1 MRYRREGN
9 EMKTD
14 SLNLPGYPE
23 VSLDATTV
31 VSKRG
36 LATRFFNA
44 LGEELRR
51 REWEAEHPEEVR
63 LREEDAFLRRLVRG
77 QPLPTAEERERR
89 EACRKALDTLLE
101 NIPEESPQRETSV
114 TASGNGEDS
123 EVEFPEVAVKEPE
136 DWRYLFERPSVRS
149 KTQRFLEMATRFN
162 AKDVGF
168 GRENDTLLVL
178 PPEETDE
185 RCRKILSKDDS
196 SALSK
201 HYAGCTQMSSFDLKK
216 DLDYARP
223 GTMTILSDRWEGAE
237 RENVMRHE
245 LDHQFAITLRQMI
258 ENENERRRVQGLPHL
273 SKDLLDSF
281 AKKLTKIN
289 EKLDSLETFASTPNG
304 DLKLRGKS
312 DIIQELQKVERDFWK
327 EIKNQEENR

>member
-14 SLNLPGYPE
+14 SYLPGYPE
-23 VSLDATTV
+23 ASQDETSV
-31 VSKRG
+31 VPGK
-36 LATRFFNA
+36 ATRFFKA
-44 LGEELRR
+44 LGEELRW
-51 REWEAEHPEEVR
+51 REWEADHPEEVR

-136 DWRYLFERPSVRS
+136 DWRYLFERPRVRS
-149 KTQRFLEMATRFN
+149 KTERFLEMATRFN

-178 PPEETDE
+178 SPEETDGL
-185 RCRKILSKDDS
+185 CRKILSKDDS

-201 HYAGCTQMSSFDLKK
+201 HYAGCTEMPRVKLGG
-216 DLDYARP
+216 DYVRP

-289 EKLDSLETFASTPNG
+289 EKLDSLETFAGTPNG

>member
-14 SLNLPGYPE
+14 SYLPGYPE
-23 VSLDATTV
+23 VSQDETSV
-31 VSKRG
+31 VPGK
-36 LATRFFNA
+36 ATRFFKA
-44 LGEELRR
+44 LGEELRW
-51 REWEAEHPEEVR
+51 REWEADHPEEVR

-178 PPEETDE
+178 SPDETDGL
-185 RCRKILSKDDS
+185 CRKILSKDDS

-201 HYAGCTQMSSFDLKK
+201 HYAGCTEMPRVKLGG
-216 DLDYARP
+216 DYVRP

-273 SKDLLDSF
+273 SDDDLDIYKCWLTDIDDALDLEE
-281 AKKLTKIN
+281 KTIN
-289 EKLDSLETFASTPNG
+289 NG
-304 DLKLRGKS
+304 NLMVQGHL
-312 DIIQELQKVERDFWK
+312 DIIGELQRVERDFWK
-327 EIKNQEENR
+327 KLKNEEDNQ